1 MPRGP
6 GEGSIRTQV
15 LLIPDQWLGSSSLG
29 LSLPFSEEGSV
40 VAARMQET

>member
-1 MPRGP
+1 MYRGA

-15 LLIPDQWLGSSSLG
+15 LLIPSQCLGSSSLG
-29 LSLPFSEEGSV
+29 LNLPFSEKGSV